1 MIEIFILPSIVL
13 PIITFFIVM
22 WLNKTNDYVL
32 HFNRAEFLTTMCL
45 MIAPIVNFVI
55 FIHWIVIIIAVRS
68 DKISLWFS
76 KKPFCGE

>member
-32 HFNRAEFLTTMCL
+32 HFNRSEFLATMVL
-45 MIAPIVNFVI
+45 MIIPVINFVI
-55 FIHWIVIIIAVRS
+55 FIPWIVMIVTVRA
-68 DKISLWFS
+68 DKISVWFS